1 MRSAESLHTHSPNGT
16 SSPPVL
22 RTKQFLSPLQNP
34 MAFDAA
40 KASAPDSTL
49 VNLKNFI
56 GNLSVHVKT
65 IQKSYFHTW
74 HHSVLSHS
82 RLHWRILPSC
92 GLSDRM
98 RPPTYNGHIGR
109 STSLSNWSGN
119 RLHYVGQFVRC
130 NFILKRDVAFK
141 HVIHPCPNPR
151 QMNRSH
157 RWIEA
162 ARHSSFR
169 TTP

>member
-1 MRSAESLHTHSPNGT
+1 MWVLWQMRSAESLHTHSPNGT

-65 IQKSYFHTW
+65 IQLKN
-74 HHSVLSHS
+74 
-82 RLHWRILPSC
+82 RIFIPGIIQCSPIQGCIGEFCHPAGWVTACAL
-92 GLSDRM
+92 
-98 RPPTYNGHIGR
+98 RPTMVTLLAR
-109 STSLSNWSGN
+109 STSLSNWSRN

-130 NFILKRDVAFK
+130 NFRLREML
-141 HVIHPCPNPR
+141 PLS
-151 QMNRSH
+151 M
-157 RWIEA
+157 
-162 ARHSSFR
+162 
-169 TTP
+169 